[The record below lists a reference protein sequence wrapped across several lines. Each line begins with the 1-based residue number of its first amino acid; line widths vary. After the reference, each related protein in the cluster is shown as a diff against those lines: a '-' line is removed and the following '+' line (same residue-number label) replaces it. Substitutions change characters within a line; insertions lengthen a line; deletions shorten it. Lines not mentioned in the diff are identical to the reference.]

1 MLTIQFEQNCCS
13 EKGESMTHKMI
24 TASLLTISLL
34 ASGCGRYEHSG
45 GSAAAANM
53 NSSGGADSA
62 KDAIKAVEAGMIKA
76 GAAKDSAALASSY
89 ASDAV
94 FAVPGRT
101 VQGGDAIGKAL
112 AGDLQDPAF
121 KFNLTNERTD
131 ASGDLGYTTG
141 TYKVSYTDS
150 KTKKVVHGTGSYLT
164 VFRKQPDGSWKA
176 VGDFSTPGS

>member
-1 MLTIQFEQNCCS
+1 MLPIQSEQNCCS
-13 EKGESMTHKMI
+13 EKGENMTHKMI

-53 NSSGGADSA
+53 NSSGDADSA

-112 AGDLQDPAF
+112 PRAEVDRVHTLYLVIPAKAGTQGEIALR
-121 KFNLTNERTD
+121 L
-131 ASGDLGYTTG
+131 
-141 TYKVSYTDS
+141 
-150 KTKKVVHGTGSYLT
+150 
-164 VFRKQPDGSWKA
+164 
-176 VGDFSTPGS
+176 PGFPPSRE